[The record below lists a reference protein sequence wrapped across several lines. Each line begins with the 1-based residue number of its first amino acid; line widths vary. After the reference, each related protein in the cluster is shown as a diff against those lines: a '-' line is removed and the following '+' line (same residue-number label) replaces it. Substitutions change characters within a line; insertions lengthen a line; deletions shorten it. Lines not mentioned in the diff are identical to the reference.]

1 MSNDNKYSN
10 NVRVIE
16 ELKKISDAPDQKK
29 QLIKSSQKA
38 GTAALGSV
46 VLNTSVAKNV
56 KNKIENAISKV
67 PFSDKM
73 LVGTN
78 KVGLKIGGKT
88 YNSSFTVN
96 NKGEASLNLSKSFT
110 KDLKTELSADKD
122 KVKVGLKLTF

>member
-38 GTAALGSV
+38 GATALGSV

-88 YNSSFTVN
+88 YDSSFTVN

-110 KDLKTELSADKD
+110 KDLKTEFSADKD
-122 KVKVGLKLTF
+122 KVKVGLKLSF

>member
-10 NVRVIE
+10 NVRVVE

-78 KVGLKIGGKT
+78 KVGLKLGDET
-88 YNSSFTVN
+88 YSSSFTVN
-96 NKGEASLNLSKSFT
+96 KNGDANLKLSKSFT
-110 KDLKTELSADKD
+110 EDLKTELSADKD
-122 KVKVGLKLTF
+122 SVKVGLKLTF

>member
-10 NVRVIE
+10 NVRVVE

-122 KVKVGLKLTF
+122 KVKVGLKLSF

>member
-38 GTAALGSV
+38 GATALGSV

-110 KDLKTELSADKD
+110 EDLKTELSADKD
-122 KVKVGLKLTF
+122 KVKVGLKLSF